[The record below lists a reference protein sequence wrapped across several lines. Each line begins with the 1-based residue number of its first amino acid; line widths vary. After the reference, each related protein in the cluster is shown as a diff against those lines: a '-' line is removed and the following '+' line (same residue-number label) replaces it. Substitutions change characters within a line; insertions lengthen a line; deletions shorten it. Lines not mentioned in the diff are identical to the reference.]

1 MRKLS
6 VKKSW
11 KWLLIVLVVC
21 VVIGVIM
28 FKPRKTLILSENDIH
43 ITAQFYE
50 VMGDDEKTA
59 QENAYSAMKKREALY
74 KEAIS
79 NGYTVTDE
87 EIKDYVENLKKLFDE
102 ASNKDDIMKLM
113 SVFQSEDE
121 YWEYLMISGK
131 KDLPI
136 QKLTEALSEQYNR
149 EALEKEPE
157 KTWNEY
163 IDAYTQKLVEK
174 YNFKVEK

>member
-21 VVIGVIM
+21 VVICVVM
-28 FKPRKTLILSENDIH
+28 FKPRKTLILSENDIR

-87 EIKDYVENLKKLFDE
+87 EIKDYVENLKNCL
-102 ASNKDDIMKLM
+102 MKH
-113 SVFQSEDE
+113 QIK
-121 YWEYLMISGK
+121 MI
-131 KDLPI
+131 L
-136 QKLTEALSEQYNR
+136 
-149 EALEKEPE
+149 
-157 KTWNEY
+157 
-163 IDAYTQKLVEK
+163 
-174 YNFKVEK
+174 